1 MNFESLAEEL
11 SKSITQG
18 DEQKIV
24 ISSFNYQAA
33 EEREQELS
41 INTKQPKAEIRRQL
55 QQQPTKET

>member
-18 DEQKIV
+18 GEQKIV
-24 ISSFNYQAA
+24 ISSFNYQAV

-41 INTKQPKAEIRRQL
+41 INTKQPKTEIRRQL

>member
-24 ISSFNYQAA
+24 ISSFNYQAV

-41 INTKQPKAEIRRQL
+41 INTKQPKTEIRRQL
-55 QQQPTKET
+55 QQKPTKET

>member
-41 INTKQPKAEIRRQL
+41 INTKQPKTEIRRQL
-55 QQQPTKET
+55 Q